1 MKKSKKQTSLFKIIL
16 TALLI
21 AINVVLERIIPS
33 YKVWNS
39 DINFG
44 FVSVAFAASFLGTP
58 YAVAVAGVGD
68 VIGSLLFPFGAY
80 FPGFTATN
88 CIYGLI
94 LGEFI
99 HKNATVLKITA
110 ATVTNK
116 IVCSLLLNSLW
127 ISLLYRNGI
136 DAFWVVFV
144 SRLPTTAIIAIVEF
158 VVLTL
163 LFSNKSKIRTAL
175 DKGLRKFTQ

>member
-1 MKKSKKQTSLFKIIL
+1 MKKSRKQTSLFKIIL
-16 TALLI
+16 TALLV

-44 FVSVAFAASFLGTP
+44 FVAIAFAATYLGTP
-58 YAVAVAGVGD
+58 YAVTVAGLGD
-68 VIGSLLFPFGAY
+68 IIGSILFPFGAY

-94 LGEFI
+94 FAEFI
-99 HKNATVLKITA
+99 YKNATVIKIA
-110 ATVTNK
+110 VAVIVNK
-116 IVCSLLLNSLW
+116 TICSLLLNSLW

-136 DAFWVVFV
+136 DAFWVVLV
-144 SRLPTTAIIAIVEF
+144 SRLPATAIVAVIEF

-163 LFSNKSKIRTAL
+163 LFSSKSKISSAL
-175 DKGLRKFTQ
+175 DKGLGKFIR